1 MKKKILAS
9 LSVLALG
16 GAIASAP
23 AMAQN
28 VKVAYLVAITGPIAG
43 MAPTMVQSMKFA
55 AEQVN
60 AQGGIGNGGKLDP
73 QVYDS
78 GCNPQLAT
86 DAATKAVNVNGV
98 IGIVG
103 PSCSGPVIAV
113 ANSVSVPAGVLLITS
128 SGTSPKISTLDD
140 KDLVFRT
147 VPSDDYQGRALA
159 RTIKA
164 RGIDKVAITYLNND
178 YGLGLAEAFTD
189 EFKKQGGTVTA
200 SRAHEDKKASY
211 RSDLAELAKG
221 GADTLVVF
229 AYGNSSG
236 LTILR
241 QAIENGFFKNFV
253 GADGMRDEGMVKT
266 LGPDN
271 LKTLLVSAPAGA
283 TGAGFEKFSKD
294 FKAAGGDPNGTFAAT
309 SYDAA
314 FLMALA
320 IEKAGGDKAKLPQA
334 LREVATAP
342 GEPILPGEWAKAKKL
357 IAEGKDIDY
366 KGAAGDQEFDAHG
379 DVPGDYVLYKVGGS
393 GFAEIERMK

>member
-159 RTIKA
+159 RTIRA

-266 LGPDN
+266 LGAEN
-271 LKTLLVSAPAGA
+271 LKTFLVSAPAGA

-294 FKAAGGDPNGTFAAT
+294 FKAASGDPNGTFAAT

-320 IEKAGGDKAKLPQA
+320 IEKAGGDKARLA
-334 LREVATAP
+334 ESLRAVAMAP
-342 GEPILPGEWAKAKKL
+342 GEPIMAGEWAKAKQL

-366 KGAAGDQEFDAHG
+366 KGAGGDHEFDAAG
-379 DVPGDYVLYKVGGS
+379 DVPGSYAFFKVS
-393 GFAEIERMK
+393 GTGYESIADMK

>member
-159 RTIKA
+159 RTIRA

-283 TGAGFEKFSKD
+283 TGTGFEKFSKD
-294 FKAAGGDPNGTFAAT
+294 FKAASGDPNGTFAAT

>member
-159 RTIKA
+159 RTIRA

-294 FKAAGGDPNGTFAAT
+294 FKAASGDPNGTFAAT

>member
-9 LSVLALG
+9 LSALALG

-43 MAPTMVQSMKFA
+43 MAPMMVQSMKFA

-113 ANSVSVPAGVLLITS
+113 ANSVSVPAGVLLVTS

-159 RTIKA
+159 RALKA
-164 RGIDKVAITYLNND
+164 RGIDKVAVTYLNND
-178 YGLGLAEAFTD
+178 YGLGLAEAFAD
-189 EFKKQGGTVTA
+189 EFQKQGGTITA

-271 LKTLLVSAPAGA
+271 LKPLLVSAPAGA
-283 TGAGFEKFSKD
+283 TGAGFEKFGKD
-294 FKAAGGDPNGTFAAT
+294 FKATGGDPNGTFAAT

-366 KGAAGDQEFDAHG
+366 KGAAGDHEFDAHG
-379 DVPGDYVLYKVGGS
+379 DVPGSYILYKVSSS
-393 GFAEIERMK
+393 GFAEVERMK

>member
-159 RTIKA
+159 RTIRA

-229 AYGNSSG
+229 AYGNSSASPSCARRSR
-236 LTILR
+236 T
-241 QAIENGFFKNFV
+241 GFS
-253 GADGMRDEGMVKT
+253 RIS
-266 LGPDN
+266 L
-271 LKTLLVSAPAGA
+271 APTACA
-283 TGAGFEKFSKD
+283 TRAWS
-294 FKAAGGDPNGTFAAT
+294 
-309 SYDAA
+309 
-314 FLMALA
+314 
-320 IEKAGGDKAKLPQA
+320 
-334 LREVATAP
+334 RR
-342 GEPILPGEWAKAKKL
+342 WA
-357 IAEGKDIDY
+357 
-366 KGAAGDQEFDAHG
+366 Q
-379 DVPGDYVLYKVGGS
+379 
-393 GFAEIERMK
+393 RT

>member
-159 RTIKA
+159 RTIRA

-294 FKAAGGDPNGTFAAT
+294 FKATSGDPNGTFAAT